1 MRHNLPFFI
10 ALRYFN
16 SKKEGFLSF
25 VSKLSLGSVS
35 LGVAVLIIVSSVFN
49 GFEKELKEKILNS
62 IPHGNIYGYSSI
74 SNPIELIDSLS
85 DMDRLEGVAPYV
97 ETQSLIGSKSKLKG
111 TLIYGV
117 DPSYESNVSNVPNN
131 MFVGSFDDLREGSFN
146 LILGDLLARQLSVSI
161 GDKVTLLLPNPKVS
175 LTGIY
180 PKMKVF
186 SISGIYSMGSND
198 LDSNYAFINI
208 KDASKLLSLSGNVTG
223 IRLKFDVLFDAP
235 DLTYD
240 ALIKAQNYSKQPLRV
255 NDWSSQFGTLWR
267 AVGMERSLVFLLTS
281 LIIVIAAFNV
291 VAMLMMMLNEKKE
304 QIAILKTVGMSDM
317 KIIQIF
323 LYLGLI
329 ISFWGISIG
338 TLLGLFMS
346 FFIASSYFDVII
358 SGYLQWYFISY
369 LPTDL
374 RIEWI
379 ISIILGSLLIT
390 SFASVYPARS
400 ASKIIPAKILR

>member
-1 MRHNLPFFI
+1 M
-10 ALRYFN
+10 
-16 SKKEGFLSF
+16 
-25 VSKLSLGSVS
+25 S

-85 DMDRLEGVAPYV
+85 DMDRLKGAAPYI

-117 DPSYESNVSNVPNN
+117 DPSYESNVSNVPSN
-131 MFVGSFDDLREGSFN
+131 MFVGSFDDLSEGSFN

-175 LTGIY
+175 LSGIY

-208 KDASKLLSLSGNVTG
+208 NDASKLLSLSGNVTG
-223 IRLKFDVLFDAP
+223 IRLKFDDLFDAP

-240 ALIKAQNYSKQPLRV
+240 ALIKAQSYSEQPLRV

-304 QIAILKTVGMSDM
+304 QIAILKTVGMNDM

-338 TLLGLFMS
+338 TLFGLLVS
-346 FFIASSYFDVII
+346 LFIASSYFDVII

-379 ISIILGSLLIT
+379 ISIIFGSLLIT
-390 SFASVYPARS
+390 SFASIYPARS
-400 ASKIIPAKILR
+400 ASKIIPAKILK

>member
-1 MRHNLPFFI
+1 
-10 ALRYFN
+10 
-16 SKKEGFLSF
+16 
-25 VSKLSLGSVS
+25 
-35 LGVAVLIIVSSVFN
+35 
-49 GFEKELKEKILNS
+49 
-62 IPHGNIYGYSSI
+62 
-74 SNPIELIDSLS
+74 
-85 DMDRLEGVAPYV
+85 
-97 ETQSLIGSKSKLKG
+97 
-111 TLIYGV
+111 
-117 DPSYESNVSNVPNN
+117 
-131 MFVGSFDDLREGSFN
+131 
-146 LILGDLLARQLSVSI
+146 
-161 GDKVTLLLPNPKVS
+161 
-175 LTGIY
+175 
-180 PKMKVF
+180 MKVF

-208 KDASKLLSLSGNVTG
+208 NDASKLLSLSGNVTG
-223 IRLKFDVLFDAP
+223 IRLKFDDLFDAP

-240 ALIKAQNYSKQPLRV
+240 ALIKAQNYSEQPLRV

-338 TLLGLFMS
+338 TLLGLLMS

-390 SFASVYPARS
+390 TFASIYPARS

>member
-1 MRHNLPFFI
+1 MRQNLPFFI

-25 VSKLSLGSVS
+25 VSKLTLGSVS

-62 IPHGNIYGYSSI
+62 IPHGNLYGYSSI
-74 SNPIELIDSLS
+74 SNPDEIIDSLS
-85 DMDRLEGVAPYV
+85 GMNRLEGAAPYI

-111 TLIYGV
+111 TLVFGV
-117 DPSYESNVSNVPNN
+117 DPTHESKVSNVPKS
-131 MFVGSFDDLREGSFN
+131 MFVGSFNDLRQGSFN
-146 LILGDLLARQLSVSI
+146 LILGDLLARQLSVTV
-161 GDKVTLLLPNPKVS
+161 GDKVTLLLPNPRVS
-175 LTGIY
+175 FTGIY

-208 KDASKLLSLSGNVTG
+208 DDASMLLSLSGNVTG
-223 IRLKFDVLFDAP
+223 VRLKFDNLFDAP
-235 DLTYD
+235 DLTYE
-240 ALIKAQNYSKQPLRV
+240 ALMVAQNYSQQPLRV

-304 QIAILKTVGMSDM
+304 QIAILKTVGMSDR

-329 ISFWGISIG
+329 ISFWGIFIG
-338 TLLGLFMS
+338 TVLGLLVS
-346 FFIASSYFDVII
+346 FFIASSYFDIII
-358 SGYLQWYFISY
+358 SGYLEWYFISY

-379 ISIILGSLLIT
+379 LSIILGSLFIT
-390 SFASVYPARS
+390 SFASIYPARS
-400 ASKIIPAKILR
+400 ASRVIPAKILR

>member
-1 MRHNLPFFI
+1 
-10 ALRYFN
+10 
-16 SKKEGFLSF
+16 
-25 VSKLSLGSVS
+25 VS

-85 DMDRLEGVAPYV
+85 DMDRLKGAAPYI

-117 DPSYESNVSNVPNN
+117 DPSYESNVSNVPSN
-131 MFVGSFDDLREGSFN
+131 MFVGSFDDLSEGSFN

-175 LTGIY
+175 LSGIY

-208 KDASKLLSLSGNVTG
+208 YDASKLLSLSGNVTG
-223 IRLKFDVLFDAP
+223 IRLKFDDLFDAP

-240 ALIKAQNYSKQPLRV
+240 ALIKAQSYSEQPLRV

-304 QIAILKTVGMSDM
+304 QIAILKTVGMNDM

-338 TLLGLFMS
+338 TLFGLLVS
-346 FFIASSYFDVII
+346 FFIASSYFDVVI

-379 ISIILGSLLIT
+379 ISIIFGSLLIT
-390 SFASVYPARS
+390 SFASIYPARS
-400 ASKIIPAKILR
+400 ASKIIPAKILK

>member
-1 MRHNLPFFI
+1 MRQNLPFFI

-25 VSKLSLGSVS
+25 VSKLTLGSVS

-62 IPHGNIYGYSSI
+62 IPHGNLYGYSSI
-74 SNPIELIDSLS
+74 SNPDEIIDSLS
-85 DMDRLEGVAPYV
+85 GMSRLEGAAPYI

-111 TLIYGV
+111 TLVFGV
-117 DPSYESNVSNVPNN
+117 DPTHESKVSNVPNS
-131 MFVGSFDDLREGSFN
+131 MFVGSFNDLRQGSFN
-146 LILGDLLARQLSVSI
+146 LILGDLLARQLSVTV
-161 GDKVTLLLPNPKVS
+161 GDKVTLLLPNPRVS

-208 KDASKLLSLSGNVTG
+208 DDASMLLSLSGNVTG
-223 IRLKFDVLFDAP
+223 VRLKFDNLFDAP
-235 DLTYD
+235 DLTYE
-240 ALIKAQNYSKQPLRV
+240 ALMVAQNYSQQPLRV

-304 QIAILKTVGMSDM
+304 QIAILKTVGMSDR

-329 ISFWGISIG
+329 ISFWGI
-338 TLLGLFMS
+338 LLVQF
-346 FFIASSYFDVII
+346 
-358 SGYLQWYFISY
+358 
-369 LPTDL
+369 
-374 RIEWI
+374 
-379 ISIILGSLLIT
+379 
-390 SFASVYPARS
+390 
-400 ASKIIPAKILR
+400 

>member
-1 MRHNLPFFI
+1 MRQNLPFFI

-25 VSKLSLGSVS
+25 VSKLTLGSVS

-62 IPHGNIYGYSSI
+62 IPHGNLYGYSSI
-74 SNPIELIDSLS
+74 SNPDEIIDSLS
-85 DMDRLEGVAPYV
+85 GMNRLEGAAPYI

-111 TLIYGV
+111 TLVFGV
-117 DPSYESNVSNVPNN
+117 DPTHESKVSNVPKS
-131 MFVGSFDDLREGSFN
+131 MFVGSFNDLRQGSFN
-146 LILGDLLARQLSVSI
+146 LILGDLLARQLSVTV
-161 GDKVTLLLPNPKVS
+161 GDKVTLLLPNPRVS

-208 KDASKLLSLSGNVTG
+208 DDASMLLSLSGNVTG
-223 IRLKFDVLFDAP
+223 VRLKFDNLFDAP
-235 DLTYD
+235 DLTYE
-240 ALIKAQNYSKQPLRV
+240 ALMVAQNYSQQPLRV

-291 VAMLMMMLNEKKE
+291 VAMLMMLLNEKKE
-304 QIAILKTVGMSDM
+304 QIAILKTVGMSDR

-329 ISFWGISIG
+329 ISFWGIFIG
-338 TLLGLFMS
+338 TVLGLLVS
-346 FFIASSYFDVII
+346 FFIASSYFDIII
-358 SGYLQWYFISY
+358 SGYLEWYFISY

-379 ISIILGSLLIT
+379 LSIILGSLFIT
-390 SFASVYPARS
+390 SFASIYPARS
-400 ASKIIPAKILR
+400 ASRVIPAKILR

>member
-1 MRHNLPFFI
+1 MRQNLPFFI

-25 VSKLSLGSVS
+25 VSKLTLGSVS

-62 IPHGNIYGYSSI
+62 IPHGNLYGYSSI
-74 SNPIELIDSLS
+74 SNPDEIIDSLS
-85 DMDRLEGVAPYV
+85 GMNRLEGAAPYI

-111 TLIYGV
+111 TLVFGV
-117 DPSYESNVSNVPNN
+117 DPTHESKVSNVPKS
-131 MFVGSFDDLREGSFN
+131 MFVGSFNDLRQGSFN
-146 LILGDLLARQLSVSI
+146 LILGDLLARQLSVTV
-161 GDKVTLLLPNPKVS
+161 GDKVTLLLPNPRVS

-186 SISGIYSMGSND
+186 SISGIYSIGSND

-208 KDASKLLSLSGNVTG
+208 DDASMLLSLSGNVTG
-223 IRLKFDVLFDAP
+223 VRLKFDNLFDAP
-235 DLTYD
+235 DLTYE
-240 ALIKAQNYSKQPLRV
+240 ALMVAQNYSQQPLRV

-304 QIAILKTVGMSDM
+304 QIAILKTVGMSDR

-329 ISFWGISIG
+329 ISFWGIFIG
-338 TLLGLFMS
+338 TVLGLLVS
-346 FFIASSYFDVII
+346 FFIASSYFDIII
-358 SGYLQWYFISY
+358 SGYLEWYFISY

-379 ISIILGSLLIT
+379 LSIILGSLFIT
-390 SFASVYPARS
+390 SFASIYPARS
-400 ASKIIPAKILR
+400 ASRVIPAKILR